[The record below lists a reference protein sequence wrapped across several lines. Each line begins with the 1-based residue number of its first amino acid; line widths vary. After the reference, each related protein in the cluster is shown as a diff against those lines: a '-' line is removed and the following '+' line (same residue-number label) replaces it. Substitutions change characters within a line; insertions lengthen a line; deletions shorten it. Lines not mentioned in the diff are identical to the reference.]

1 MIPTKLLQP
10 LSSVSFERQTQFAA
24 CQDLSFARNKYFRL
38 RNTDRKCDV
47 QSIGPPDFSVKLYS
61 SLSTSEI
68 RERKKNI
75 KIVAPQPKEMKRR
88 YQTFLPNSL
97 SSCPKR
103 KEPPKFITSHRP
115 PDALETELMFVKIGK
130 YHSGTYKNHKPH
142 DFRPVSVPKQSMD
155 LVPFWNTDTCKL
167 QTIQC
172 VLEHNIWF
180 KHRRKMQT
188 KH

>member
-75 KIVAPQPKEMKRR
+75 KLVAPQPKEMKRR

-155 LVPFWNTDTCKL
+155 LVPF
-167 QTIQC
+167 
-172 VLEHNIWF
+172 
-180 KHRRKMQT
+180 
-188 KH
+188 